1 MLFGDAVLGS
11 NVLGSTEALTVTP
24 TPTPTNPLLGGGGS
38 RRKWKKEKWE
48 RVRDEDFDS
57 DITPEPLDIEPAA
70 ETKIPDPPR
79 PMVARGPALPEPQ
92 TFEPPVPWTPTVED
106 TDAITQRHLARVAAV
121 QAARERIRVA
131 QEAQQARVVAERQRQ
146 ARARHDAS
154 MISLL
159 LQLDDL

>member
-57 DITPEPLDIEPAA
+57 DITPEPIDIEPAA

-106 TDAITQRHLARVAAV
+106 TDALPSGIS
-121 QAARERIRVA
+121 REWR
-131 QEAQQARVVAERQRQ
+131 QCRQRVSGFVLH
-146 ARARHDAS
+146 RNSNRPV
-154 MISLL
+154 SLRSGSDRREPDTMR
-159 LQLDDL
+159 Q